1 MPRTLPDGLDALR
14 EQLSVGEVMKLTETT
29 AKWVNPESFRLL
41 LVWYP
46 EHAGK
51 SLFCP
56 RSAQYTRD
64 DGHA

>member
-14 EQLSVGEVMKLTETT
+14 EQLSVGEVMKLTEAT
-29 AKWVNPESFRLL
+29 AKWVNPESFCLL

-51 SLFCP
+51 SLFCL